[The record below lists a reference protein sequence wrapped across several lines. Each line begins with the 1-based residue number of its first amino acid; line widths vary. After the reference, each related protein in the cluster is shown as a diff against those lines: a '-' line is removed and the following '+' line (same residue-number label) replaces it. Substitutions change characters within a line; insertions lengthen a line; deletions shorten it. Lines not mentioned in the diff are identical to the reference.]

1 MSQVSSFFGLQ
12 TSLRG
17 LLAQQ
22 RMLDTTGHNIANA
35 NTAGYTRQQA
45 VLQASPALE
54 IAAGGVASGA
64 PAHLGSGVDVQTFKR
79 VRDGFTDIQYRAQ
92 NSLLGNAT
100 AQADALDQAQSALAE
115 PGEDGINAQ
124 LQAFWDAWSD
134 LSNSPTDPAAKQAVV
149 EQAQSLGDAFSAVR
163 SQIGSVATQTYA
175 KYQDLTSVPNGDIAQ
190 AAKEIASLNTT
201 ISRATVVGD
210 VPNDLLDRRDQLLD
224 QLSGYG
230 QISVTDK
237 GDGSIDVA
245 FMDTQSAGTSYDIV
259 KGGTVAWT
267 GAPASWSPG
276 GQLGGLLAAGDPATG
291 TLNSYLTALD
301 GVAGQLASLVNTA
314 TGTSFFT
321 VGTPAAATL
330 QVTPAI
336 LAAPTSLAAGTGG
349 AASNDIALKVQA
361 LRGDATV
368 DGAYQAFVARVGSE
382 VRAAERTQT
391 NSQALVDNVADR
403 RASISGVALDEEM
416 TNMISF
422 QRGYQASA
430 RAMSTMDDLLDVLIN
445 RTGRVGL

>member
-12 TSLRG
+12 TTLRG

-100 AQADALDQAQSALAE
+100 AQADALTQAEAALAE

-124 LQAFWDAWSD
+124 LSAFWDAWSD
-134 LSNSPTDPAAKQAVV
+134 LSNAPTDPAAKQAVAQ
-149 EQAQSLGDAFSAVR
+149 QAQALGDAFAAVR
-163 SQIGSVATQTYA
+163 TQISGVADSTAAQ
-175 KYQDLTSVPNGDIAQ
+175 YQSLTAVPNGDVAQ
-190 AAKEIASLNTT
+190 VAKELAALNGT

-237 GDGSIDVA
+237 GDGTLDVA
-245 FMDTQSAGTSYDIV
+245 FMDTQTSGTSYDIV
-259 KGGTVAWT
+259 KGTTNAWA

-276 GQLGGLLAAGDPATG
+276 GQLGGLLAASAT
-291 TLNSYLTALD
+291 LSSYATTLD
-301 GVAGQLASLVNTA
+301 GVASQLANQVNST

-321 VGTPAAATL
+321 IGTPPAATL
-330 QVTPAI
+330 ELSAAI
-336 LAAPTSLAAGTGG
+336 AASPTSISAGTG
-349 AASNDIALKVQA
+349 AAGSNDTALAVA
-361 LRGDATV
+361 RLRGSATI

-382 VRAAERTQT
+382 VKAAGRAQANQ
-391 NSQALVDNVADR
+391 QALVANVADR
-403 RASISGVALDEEM
+403 RASVSGVALDEEM
-416 TNMISF
+416 TNMVQF

-430 RAMSTMDDLLDVLIN
+430 RAMSTMDEMLDTLVN